1 MTQARTLVRMQFGSH
16 VYGTNVPTSDLD
28 FKAIHVPAAADIL
41 LQRVRPSINNGKK
54 KDDGQK
60 NGPDDVDFESFALQ
74 KFMAML
80 LEGQTVALSMLFT
93 PEQWII
99 EQSPEWAFI
108 RSNRQRWLHRSVSAF
123 AGYCRQQANKYGI
136 RGSRVAASRAV
147 LTWAEAMVNAHG
159 TQGKLRDHWP
169 EVEELTTRGL
179 EHVAIVEGTH
189 ADSQPV
195 RFLEV
200 CNRKIQEHATFKEA
214 YAISKRVFDEYGQRA
229 LLAETNQGV
238 DWKACMH
245 AVRVSREAEE
255 LLLHHTITYPRPE
268 ADLLLAIRKGEL
280 PYKDVAEMLETG
292 LDRLEECHRIS
303 TLPDRGDQAGAE
315 AFVIDVYRKAVAST
329 EREAGWVPPIAVVHT
344 AFCEGFDQ
352 GTQNWRHGMGDTL
365 KRHECW
371 EESDIRKMFLSQ
383 DDNRRRG

>member
-1 MTQARTLVRMQFGSH
+1 MKIPQTRTLVRMQFGSH

-28 FKAIHVPAAADIL
+28 FKAVHVPAAADIL
-41 LQRVRPSINNGKK
+41 LQRVRPSINNAIKK
-54 KDDGQK
+54 ADGQR
-60 NGPDDVDFESFALQ
+60 NGPDDIDFESFALQ

-93 PEQWII
+93 PDEWVI
-99 EQSPEWAFI
+99 ERSPEWDFI
-108 RSNRQRWLHRSVSAF
+108 REHRHRWLHRKVSAF

-147 LTWAEAMVNAHG
+147 LTWAEEMVNAHG
-159 TQGKLRDHWP
+159 TQGKLRDHWS
-169 EVEELTTRGL
+169 EVEELVARGL
-179 EHVAIVEGTH
+179 EHVAIVAGTH

-214 YAISKRVFDEYGQRA
+214 YAISKRVFDEYGHRA

-280 PYKDVAEMLETG
+280 PYKDVAEMLEGG
-292 LDRLEECHRIS
+292 LDRLEECHRVS
-303 TLPDRGDQAGAE
+303 ELPDQGDHSFAE
-315 AFVIDVYRKAVAST
+315 SFVLSAYRKA
-329 EREAGWVPPIAVVHT
+329 IA
-344 AFCEGFDQ
+344 A
-352 GTQNWRHGMGDTL
+352 
-365 KRHECW
+365 
-371 EESDIRKMFLSQ
+371 
-383 DDNRRRG
+383 